1 MINVTDLRAGTTFQM
16 NGVVYQVLKYSHNK
30 VGRGSANVRIEM
42 RNLKTGAVEE
52 RTFMSGAKVDPAPT
66 VKRPMQYL
74 YSDEASAVFMNPTTF
89 EQAEISKSIVGT
101 ELKFLQEG
109 KIVDILFLGEGSASQ
124 ALSILLPPKL
134 KFLVTQA
141 DPGAKGNSATN
152 VWKQIV
158 LENGMQVKA
167 PLFIKPG
174 DSVVVDTRTGE
185 YVERAK

>member
-1 MINVTDLRAGTTFQM
+1 MIDVTDLRSGMTFLM
-16 NGVVYQVLKYSHNK
+16 NGIVYQVIKYSHNK
-30 VGRGSANVRIEM
+30 IGRGSANVRIEM
-42 RNLKTGAVEE
+42 RNLRTGNVEE
-52 RTFMSGAKVDPAPT
+52 RTYMSGAKVDPAPT

-74 YSDEASAVFMNPTTF
+74 YSDDTSAVFMNPTTF
-89 EQAEISKSIVGT
+89 DQIEIPKSIAGT

-109 KIVDILFLGEGSASQ
+109 KNVDVLFWGDN

-134 KFLVTQA
+134 TFRVTQA

-152 VWKQIV
+152 VWKIIV

-174 DSVVVDTRTGE
+174 DSIVVDSRTGE
-185 YVERAK
+185 YVERSK

>member
-1 MINVTDLRAGTTFQM
+1 MINVTDLRSGVTFLL
-16 NGVVYQVLKYSHNK
+16 NGAPYVVLKYSHNK
-30 VGRGSANVRIEM
+30 IGRGSANVRIEM
-42 RNLKTGAVEE
+42 RNLRTGSVEE
-52 RTFMSGAKVDPAPT
+52 RTFMSSARVYAALT

-74 YSDEASAVFMNPTTF
+74 YNDEASAVFMNPITF
-89 EQAEISKSIVGT
+89 EQVEITKSIVGT

-109 KIVDILFLGEGSASQ
+109 KIVDVLFWGEQ

-134 KFLVTQA
+134 KFRVTQA

-174 DSVVVDTRTGE
+174 DSIVVDTRTGE
-185 YVERAK
+185 YVERSK